1 MAIDFS
7 NIIRIFKSY
16 GVLDFLLPFF
26 LIFTVLYVALSKVE
40 IFKENKFRV
49 IIAIILAL
57 LVVAPHITGDYP
69 TGLDPIDVINETL
82 PSIALAIVGVIF
94 LLILLGTFGLGKV
107 ESVAIR
113 SVVLLSIGFVIYVF
127 GSSLEWWSSPSGI
140 FSWWT
145 DELSELLVI
154 LLVFGIIT
162 WFITSEKT
170 ADSESPMKKIF
181 EWLTNTPPK
190 TK

>member
-7 NIIRIFKSY
+7 NIIRIFESY

-26 LIFTVLYVALSKVE
+26 LIFTVLYVALLKVPLFE
-40 IFKENKFRV
+40 DNKFRV
-49 IIAIILAL
+49 VMAIILAL

-69 TGLDPIDVINETL
+69 AGFDPIDIINQTL
-82 PSIALAIVGVIF
+82 PSIALAMVGVVF

-113 SVVLLSIGFVIYVF
+113 SVVLLSVGFVIYIF
-127 GSSLEWWSSPSGI
+127 GSSLGWWSSPSGI
-140 FSWWT
+140 VSWWT

-162 WFITSEKT
+162 WFITSKNDEDKVN
-170 ADSESPMKKIF
+170 PMKKIF
-181 EWLTNTPPK
+181 DWLTNKNSPP
-190 TK
+190 